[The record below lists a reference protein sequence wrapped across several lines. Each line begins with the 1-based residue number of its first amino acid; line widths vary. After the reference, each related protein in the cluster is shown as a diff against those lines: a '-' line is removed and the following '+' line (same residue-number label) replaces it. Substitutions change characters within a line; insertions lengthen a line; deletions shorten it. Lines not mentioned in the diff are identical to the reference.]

1 MSPLVK
7 LALPIMGTSFIQMTY
22 TMVDIAWLGRLGSAA
37 VAAAGAASFFVWLG
51 NALALNTKIGAE
63 VGVSQSIGAGL
74 IDKAR
79 TFASTSLTVAL
90 ALALVYGVF
99 LFAAAPLL
107 IGFFGLNAAIT
118 HEGVT
123 FLRIIAFSAP
133 FILLNATFTSIY
145 NATGQSKIPFFINLT
160 GLAVN
165 MVLDPFLIFG
175 IGFPKMGVA
184 GAALATT
191 LSQGVVTSL
200 FIYEITGPRK
210 LFKHFQRFVK
220 PQWYYVKMILKRGFP
235 ASLQNSLFAFFSMNL
250 ARIAAE
256 WGYLGV
262 TAQSVGAQIEAI
274 SWNTAQG
281 FSTALSAFV
290 GQNYGARMYGRI
302 RNAYFNTMGVM
313 AIWGTLIG
321 GLFIVFGG
329 EIFGLFVPEPEA
341 IKEGAIYLRILGFS
355 QLFMVFEITSTG
367 AFTGI
372 GRTLPPSIL
381 GITLT
386 GSRIPLAIALTA
398 TSLQLSGVW
407 WSITISSILKGII
420 LPLMFI
426 YVLHRIVQLHRK
438 CE

>member
-1 MSPLVK
+1 MSPLVR

-51 NALALNTKIGAE
+51 NAFALNTKIGAE

-90 ALALVYGVF
+90 ALALVYGIF
-99 LFAAAPLL
+99 LFTAAPLL
-107 IGFFGLNAAIT
+107 IGFFGLSAPIT
-118 HEGVT
+118 HDGVT

-145 NATGQSKIPFFINLT
+145 NATGQSKVPFLINLI
-160 GLAVN
+160 GLFTN

-191 LSQGVVTSL
+191 LSQGVVTSI
-200 FIYEITGPRK
+200 FIYEITGPRR
-210 LFKHFQRFVK
+210 LFKHFRILVK
-220 PQWYYVKMILKRGFP
+220 PQWYFVKMVLKRGFP

-262 TAQSVGAQIEAI
+262 TAQSVGSQIEAI

-281 FSTALSAFV
+281 FSSALSAFV
-290 GQNYGARMYGRI
+290 GQNYGAKMYGRI

-313 AIWGTLIG
+313 AVWGALIG
-321 GLFIVFGG
+321 GLFIFFGG
-329 EIFGLFVPEPEA
+329 EIFGLFVPEVAA
-341 IKEGAIYLRILGFS
+341 IEQGAIYLRILGFS
-355 QLFMVFEITSTG
+355 QLFMVFEIASAG

-372 GRTLPPSIL
+372 GRTLPPSIQ
-381 GITLT
+381 GIALT
-386 GSRIPLAIALTA
+386 GARIPLALALTA

-407 WSITISSILKGII
+407 WAISISSICKGIL

-426 YVLHRIVQLHRK
+426 YVLHQLRLLSQK
-438 CE
+438 GE